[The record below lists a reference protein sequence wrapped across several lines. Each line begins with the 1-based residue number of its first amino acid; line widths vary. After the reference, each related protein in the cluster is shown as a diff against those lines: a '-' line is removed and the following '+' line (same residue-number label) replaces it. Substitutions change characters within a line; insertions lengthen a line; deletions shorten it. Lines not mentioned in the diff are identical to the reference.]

1 MRKCVFCLTAG
12 LIVGGVAL
20 HWWHSR
26 PERVVAAYHQWFHRN
41 GAATYNN
48 TRWMGVPVQKCPL
61 DLFVFGEILNET
73 KPDVLVEAGTYKG
86 GSSHFFASL
95 FDLMNHGRIVT
106 IDIEDYP
113 GKPQH
118 PRVKF
123 LLGSSTSKEMVGQ
136 VRAAIE
142 PGEKVMVVLDSD
154 HHKDHVLEEL
164 RLYSPLVSV
173 GQYLIVE
180 DTHFNGHP
188 ILKNFGPGPWEAVE
202 EFLRGRPDFV
212 VDSSREKY
220 GMTFNP
226 RGYLR
231 RVK

>member
-1 MRKCVFCLTAG
+1 
-12 LIVGGVAL
+12 
-20 HWWHSR
+20 
-26 PERVVAAYHQWFHRN
+26 
-41 GAATYNN
+41 
-48 TRWMGVPVQKCPL
+48 
-61 DLFVFGEILNET
+61 
-73 KPDVLVEAGTYKG
+73 
-86 GSSHFFASL
+86 
-95 FDLMNHGRIVT
+95 
-106 IDIEDYP
+106 
-113 GKPQH
+113 
-118 PRVKF
+118 
-123 LLGSSTSKEMVGQ
+123 
-136 VRAAIE
+136 
-142 PGEKVMVVLDSD
+142 MVVLDSD

-202 EFLRGRPDFV
+202 EFLRERPDFA

-226 RGYLR
+226 HGYLR